1 VTRLLLTRHC
11 HVEGINPVRFRGRA
25 ELVPTPAGIAQAEA
39 HAQRTA
45 RQWRPVAVYNSGLQ
59 RCVVTGA
66 KIGVACGA
74 PASVMDDLMDLDY
87 GA

>member
-1 VTRLLLTRHC
+1 MTRLLLTRHG

-25 ELVPTPAGIAQAEA
+25 ELALTPAGIAQAEA
-39 HAQRTA
+39 LAQRIA
-45 RQWRPVAVYNSGLQ
+45 RQMKPVAVYTSGLQ

-74 PASVMDDLMDLDY
+74 PASMMD
-87 GA
+87 G